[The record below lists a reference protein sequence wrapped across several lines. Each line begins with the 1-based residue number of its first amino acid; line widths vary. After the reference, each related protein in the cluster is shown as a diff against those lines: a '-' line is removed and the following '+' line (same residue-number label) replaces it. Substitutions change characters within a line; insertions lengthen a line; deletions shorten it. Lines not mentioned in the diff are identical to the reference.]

1 MRKLTKAA
9 LVAATAGSV
18 GFIGAGTAVADGPHG
33 HGVKVRQA
41 VSCRSHD
48 TNVSVLDIS
57 LANALLASGL
67 IGNEGGA
74 GNTDQSEG
82 SVQTCT
88 AQAL

>member
-1 MRKLTKAA
+1 MRKLQKVAI
-9 LVAATAGSV
+9 VAAMAGTA
-18 GFIGAGTAVADGPHG
+18 GFIGAGTAAADGKP
-33 HGVKVRQA
+33 GVDIKQS

-57 LANALLASGL
+57 ALNGAILSGA
-67 IGNEGGA
+67 IGNEGGV

-88 AQAL
+88 ASALG